1 MTETIIF
8 TASTSIALPDP
19 HALLDRLCERLT
31 ERGTVTRD
39 GPRGRF
45 ESRMGAVEMEAGAQS
60 LHLHAASDQLNYL
73 FIARSLLA
81 EHIAECTEGS
91 APAFLWSGDGCDLTA
106 IPYFH
111 RATVRASRPVT
122 PRMQRVTL
130 AVADVGQLETGGLHV
145 RVLIPPQGRAPVWPS
160 LAPDGRV
167 LWPKGEDELTT
178 RVYTI
183 RSLDHARGEVDID
196 VVLHEDT
203 PGSVWARTAG
213 PGDTVGLMGPGGGE
227 IVPADCYLLGGDET
241 ALPVIAR
248 FAESLPAGAKAILRI
263 EVADAREEQ
272 PIASAATLDLRW
284 LHRNGAEAGS
294 TDLLERAIRAVEWP
308 QGGAHYALIG
318 SEQASARAIRTYL
331 RKERGMARDRHLVAA
346 YWRRGHAAVERERD

>member
-1 MTETIIF
+1 MTETILL

-19 HALLDRLCERLT
+19 HALLDRLCDRLA
-31 ERGTVTRD
+31 EHGTVTRVES
-39 GPRGRF
+39 GGRF
-45 ESRMGAVEMEAGAQS
+45 ESQLGAIDIEAKAGA
-60 LHLHAASDQLNYL
+60 LHLRASSHHPNYL
-73 FIARSLLA
+73 FIVRSLLA
-81 EHIAECTEGS
+81 EQVAECADGT
-91 APAFLWSGDGCDLTA
+91 AQAFRWNGDGCELTA

-111 RATVRASRPVT
+111 QATVCASRPVT
-122 PRMQRVTL
+122 PRMRRITL
-130 AVADVGQLETGGLHV
+130 AVADVSQLEKGGLHV

-167 LWPKGEDELTT
+167 LWPKGADELTT
-178 RVYTI
+178 RIYTI
-183 RSLDHARGEVDID
+183 RSVDHARSEVDID
-196 VVLHEDT
+196 VVLHEET
-203 PGSVWARTAG
+203 PGSVWARSVR
-213 PGDTVGLMGPGGGE
+213 PGDAVGLMGPGGGE

-308 QGGAHYALIG
+308 QSGAHYALIG

-331 RKERGMARDRHLVAA
+331 RKERGMAADRHLVAA
-346 YWRRGHAAVERERD
+346 YWRRGHAAVERD